1 MEQIGAGW
9 LATDTLT
16 EGGQKKE
23 RTWEKAQ
30 MGPGAKGRN
39 GRRTRG
45 RVEESR
51 PRKEDTQRGR
61 MRERDS

>member
-9 LATDTLT
+9 LAMDTLM

-23 RTWEKAQ
+23 RTWEKVQ
-30 MGPGAKGRN
+30 MGPGAKERR

-51 PRKEDTQRGR
+51 TRKEGT
-61 MRERDS
+61 